1 MWNNLQNTVITE
13 RSKMQNDMYKQYVA
27 TVKKKKD
34 AYTYTRYTCSG
45 SVYLRKV
52 TAVAFR

>member
-52 TAVAFR
+52 TAVASR